1 MDRFKS
7 STFYPDHE
15 SESKM
20 MDCIQSDIPVFT
32 EDLFENKGHKRFF
45 ACGYEHF
52 ITNVYKTKYGKST
65 KSKPPCLYEMLQYD
79 LPTKIYFDF
88 DQPAEKGDCSELVIE
103 FLYHVRK
110 EVEKAFK
117 VENVEMIVLD
127 SCSDRKYSFHVI
139 VQIFL
144 ENVPMVRSFVANAMD
159 SFDNT
164 DIYNIL
170 DTTVYSRNRSFRLIY
185 SSKLGR
191 TNKLINKSKEEDER
205 YEYNEKDIIL
215 SLIQNKLPDHY
226 TGELLPFMSEEY
238 INANRIVHSMNG
250 NVSIKSSDE
259 TQLSKDDLPE
269 KMINFLELNGGV
281 LKTTK
286 ISGDFLSCIIGKT
299 KCPFI
304 KGFHKH
310 NNQFFTF
317 NRKTFT
323 GWFSCPDDTCPDIVY
338 KKQSFAW
345 AFA

>member
-1 MDRFKS
+1 
-7 STFYPDHE
+7 
-15 SESKM
+15 
-20 MDCIQSDIPVFT
+20 
-32 EDLFENKGHKRFF
+32 LFENKGNKRFF

-52 ITNVYKTKYGKST
+52 ITNVYKNKYGKSSPT
-65 KSKPPCLYEMLQYD
+65 KPPCWYEMLQYD

-88 DQPAEKGDCSELVIE
+88 DQPAEKGDCTELVIN
-103 FLYHVRK
+103 FLCHVRG
-110 EVEKAFK
+110 EVAKAFK
-117 VENVEMIVLD
+117 VEDVAMIVLD

-191 TNKLINKSKEEDER
+191 TNRLINKSKVNEDE
-205 YEYNEKDIIL
+205 YDEKDLIL

-226 TGELLPFMSEEY
+226 TGVLSRFMSEEY
-238 INANRIVHSMNG
+238 IVATRAVHSLNG
-250 NVSIKSSDE
+250 NLSERTSDE
-259 TQLSKDDLPE
+259 TRVSRDDLPE
-269 KMINFLELNGGV
+269 KMITFLELNGGV
-281 LKTTK
+281 VKTTK

-299 KCPFI
+299 KCPFM
-304 KGFHKH
+304 KGYHKH

-317 NRKTFT
+317 NRKTCT
-323 GWFSCPDDTCPDIVY
+323 GWFSCPDDTCPNIVY

-345 AFA
+345 AFT